1 MVNPEITNNDYSEVE
16 VFNPLYQET
25 GALLNFT
32 GAATVAKATILG
44 QILAVIGIATADGG
58 NTGNGTV
65 TALALALGGPAKVGS
80 WILKCID
87 EKVNDTIATGSVT
100 GPTGTG
106 DGTLTELAPDSL
118 GAPAKKGTWVVTCVE
133 AITNSGRFQLADP
146 DGVIVASDI
155 LIAAGAGGVIVFV
168 GAGLTFKIT
177 DGSTDF
183 AVGDVFSFP
192 VTGTH
197 GGRFQLTDPDGLVV
211 NSRIDIASGAGGVI
225 VFTGNGLTFTITDG
239 GTDFA
244 NDDFFTITVTG
255 GEKFKPFQSD
265 NVDGSQIPN
274 AIITYAVTTTG
285 SGDVIVRPLIE
296 GEVLDNVLV
305 YTKSGDDIDTVPD
318 GQLKTVRE
326 LMRDAGI
333 IIREGTV
340 IDELDNQ

>member
-1 MVNPEITNNDYSEVE
+1 MANPEITNNDYSQVE

-25 GALLNFT
+25 GALLNFI
-32 GAATVAKATILG
+32 GAGTVAKATILG
-44 QILAVIGIATADGG
+44 QILAVIGTATADVG

-65 TALALALGGPAKVGS
+65 TALALAAGGPAKVGS
-80 WILKCID
+80 WILTCID
-87 EKVNDTIATGSVT
+87 ESINDAIATGSVT

-106 DGTLTELAPDSL
+106 NGTLTELAPNAL
-118 GAPAKKGTWVVTCVE
+118 GAPAKKGTWTVTCIE
-133 AITNSGRFQLADP
+133 TITNGGRFQLADP
-146 DGVIVASDI
+146 DGIVVASDI
-155 LIAAGAGGVIVFV
+155 LIAAGAGGIIVFT

-183 AVGDVFSFP
+183 VSGDYFTFP
-192 VTGTH
+192 VTGEH
-197 GGRFQLTDPDGLVV
+197 GGRFQLADPDGLIV
-211 NSRIDIASGAGGVI
+211 NNRIDVASGAGGTV

-239 GTDFA
+239 STDFA

-255 GEKFKPFQSD
+255 GEKFKPFESD

-274 AIITYAVTTTG
+274 AILTYPVTATG
-285 SGDVIVRPLIE
+285 AGDVIIRPLIA

-305 YTKSGDDIDTVPD
+305 YTKTGDDIDTVPD

-333 IIREGTV
+333 IIREGRAV
-340 IDELDNQ
+340 DELDNQ